1 MHFYFQFLDN
11 VFLYAGSILHV
22 KMCKKLYMVVNQ
34 EETPISHH
42 TLLFVEPRDLT
53 INIFQ
58 FDFVLFVLNL
68 FFFTLLLNKCISNIY
83 VYMYAYV

>member
-1 MHFYFQFLDN
+1 
-11 VFLYAGSILHV
+11 
-22 KMCKKLYMVVNQ
+22 MVVKQ
-34 EETPISHH
+34 EEAPISHH
-42 TLLFVEPRDLT
+42 TPLFVEPRDLT

-83 VYMYAYV
+83 VYKCH